1 MREINRWNNEMFD
14 MAWNEVDEITNCAI
28 EVLNT
33 VGNWMAYIEDPEN
46 GERAVLDVQKIQV
59 AIDLLEEA
67 KEKSEELEKLEAI
80 ARNKED

>member
-1 MREINRWNNEMFD
+1 MREINRWNNELFD
-14 MAWNEVDEITNCAI
+14 MAWAEVDEITDSAI
-28 EVLNT
+28 EVLNS

-67 KEKSEELEKLEAI
+67 KEKSEELEKLEAVEKM
-80 ARNKED
+80 NGE